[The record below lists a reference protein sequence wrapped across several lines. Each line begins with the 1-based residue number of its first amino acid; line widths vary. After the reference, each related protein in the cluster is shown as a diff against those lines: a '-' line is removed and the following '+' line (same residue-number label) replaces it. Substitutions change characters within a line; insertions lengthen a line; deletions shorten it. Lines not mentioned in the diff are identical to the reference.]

1 MASNL
6 LVNLDV
12 RSTDFHTD
20 ELWFRLPFP
29 PKKPL
34 ALVLG
39 DDECCDDTR
48 ESRALIFRL
57 SPKVFNLEI
66 LGTARLVL
74 TFYFLFDFLDEGT
87 IGDISVL
94 LLLTEFND

>member
-1 MASNL
+1 LASNL
-6 LVNLDV
+6 LDNLDV

-29 PKKPL
+29 QKKPL